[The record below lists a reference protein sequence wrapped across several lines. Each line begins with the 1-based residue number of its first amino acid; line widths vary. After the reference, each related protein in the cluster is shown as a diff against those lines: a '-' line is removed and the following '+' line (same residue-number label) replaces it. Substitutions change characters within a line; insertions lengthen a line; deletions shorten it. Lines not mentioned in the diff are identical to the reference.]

1 MRLATQ
7 RITTSM
13 PVTRTGLQSCPP
25 EICSLICQ
33 DPTLERLDLNSS
45 CYISHTFRSEAQRE
59 LSYRYP
65 RLRGVSGAKAWCSA
79 LQSKPSRATNVKGLV
94 LLFPRSFL
102 SDFLKEDIERL
113 AVTMNTC
120 VNLKELGVVTD
131 DSVSALTEVED
142 REYPTRYTSPKD
154 LLSFTFHG
162 FKLTKFVNH
171 YCFQTSYDLQLG
183 PGSRLGTFLRSQPN
197 LELLELH
204 SEKTSVHKSRLSLP
218 YLKALGCPPQFL
230 DASHST
236 TRLRLNFQKPT
247 ELPLSPFF
255 NLGSSEINQLKRV
268 LDENQTRQMKSLA
281 LFLWKKESKFSEI
294 IRVIASN
301 HIYIQHLE
309 IHQSLPIQVR
319 S

>member
-1 MRLATQ
+1 MTWGTKSNVPFVFGSLSQAP
-7 RITTSM
+7 SAK
-13 PVTRTGLQSCPP
+13 VSGYRTGARA
-25 EICSLICQ
+25 CSE
-33 DPTLERLDLNSS
+33 PN
-45 CYISHTFRSEAQRE
+45 
-59 LSYRYP
+59 
-65 RLRGVSGAKAWCSA
+65 
-79 LQSKPSRATNVKGLV
+79 
-94 LLFPRSFL
+94 
-102 SDFLKEDIERL
+102 
-113 AVTMNTC
+113 
-120 VNLKELGVVTD
+120 
-131 DSVSALTEVED
+131 
-142 REYPTRYTSPKD
+142 
-154 LLSFTFHG
+154 
-162 FKLTKFVNH
+162 
-171 YCFQTSYDLQLG
+171 DLQLG

-218 YLKALGCPPQFL
+218 YLTALGCPPQFL